1 MRFHYS
7 LKALA
12 FIGVL
17 IFMAGCAGNPFGDA
31 KVLPLNN
38 AFRAGDVVPVNS
50 HAPVR
55 LALGDFTD
63 ERTGLGIREVGVM
76 EKGIVVYGIK
86 GPQLF
91 ADNTVAQIV
100 SQALRRQFGAGG
112 YQLVDVAEA
121 DFQVTG
127 AIRDYQINIAA
138 RDKASM
144 RVVMNLYSVKDRV
157 LVWSGEISW
166 QGERFA
172 GVGGN
177 SSKSITAFLSAS
189 LQKLMV
195 KTYNAVTTGLMR
207 GRADLFVDP
216 AAVPASGGAVGIKT
230 LALPKSVVPPIQP
243 SAVTSKASPADLK
256 LGRLA
261 ISTKPERAGVYVD
274 EIYFGLTPIEIE
286 LAPGIHALRVVREG
300 YRSVEQKVSVRKGTT
315 TELPLT
321 LAP

>member
-1 MRFHYS
+1 MRLHYG
-7 LKALA
+7 LKVLA

-17 IFMAGCAGNPFGDA
+17 IFITGCAGNPFGNA
-31 KVLPLNN
+31 KILPLNN
-38 AFRAGDVVPVNS
+38 AFRAGDVASVNS

-55 LALGDFTD
+55 LALGAFTD
-63 ERTGLGIREVGVM
+63 ERTGPGIREVGRI

-91 ADNTVAQIV
+91 ADNTVAQII

-127 AIRDYQINIAA
+127 AIRSYQINIGA
-138 RDKASM
+138 RDKVSM
-144 RVVMNLYSVKDRV
+144 MMVVNLHSVKNRV
-157 LVWSGEISW
+157 LVWSGEIS
-166 QGERFA
+166 QQDERFA

-177 SSKSITAFLSAS
+177 SSKSITMFLSAS
-189 LQKLMV
+189 LQKLMI

-207 GRADLFVDP
+207 GRADLFIDP
-216 AAVPASGGAVGIKT
+216 STVPAGGGAVGVKT
-230 LALPKSVVPPIQP
+230 LAQPIPVAPPIQP
-243 SAVTSKASPADLK
+243 SAVASKASPAELK
-256 LGRLA
+256 FGRLV
-261 ISTKPERAGVYVD
+261 ITTKPERAGVYVD

-300 YRSVEQKVSVRKGTT
+300 YRNVEQKVSVRKATT
-315 TELPLT
+315 TELPLV
-321 LAP
+321 LER